1 MSESARP
8 SLPSSPSRHLLKIF
22 DVLHA
27 AKSTQGAMVTVPPG
41 QRQEVPA
48 NPRRWAEQY
57 IYVVA
62 GSGNLHIGGAKRRLR
77 PGSMLRVGKH
87 EPHVLSTGDHT
98 MIVVNIYVPP
108 KEPMSQPQPADLA
121 TERRAA

>member
-1 MSESARP
+1 MSEPARP
-8 SLPSSPSRHLLKIF
+8 AVPFSPSWHLLKMF

-62 GSGNLHIGGAKRRLR
+62 GSGNLQIGGAKRRLR
-77 PGSMLRVGKH
+77 PGALLRVGKH
-87 EPHVLSTGDHT
+87 ESHVLSTGDHT
-98 MIVVNIYVPP
+98 MIVINIYVPP
-108 KEPMSQPQPADLA
+108 KETQSQPRPADLA
-121 TERRAA
+121 TERRAS